1 MVPSVHGSL
10 QKTGQ
15 VPPLPTQS
23 ADPRERGVV
32 DPEPA
37 TRVQASSA
45 TFALAAD
52 SKPLSRLGHL
62 PGKNQAL
69 SPPRLTHSAQPVSW
83 HKAAAVPSPR
93 PDILAGPRDGLPGR
107 MQDTQRTL
115 DSANYFLARVPPAQY
130 LVQTYAKKLFI

>member
-1 MVPSVHGSL
+1 MVPSVHGWF

-23 ADPRERGVV
+23 ADPRGRGFV
-32 DPEPA
+32 DPDPA
-37 TRVQASSA
+37 TRVQASST
-45 TFALAAD
+45 TFAVAAE
-52 SKPLSRLGHL
+52 SNSLPRLGHF

-83 HKAAAVPSPR
+83 HRAAAMPSPR

-107 MQDTQRTL
+107 MQATQRTL
-115 DSANYFLARVPPAQY
+115 DSANYFLVHVPPMRY